1 MSSYKNQ
8 KTIEDYEN
16 DTTVLFRAAAE
27 FLRRH
32 RGWSAPTGEIEQD
45 GCWRPSGEERQEC
58 CDSCI
63 NESCQAHCREAEHV
77 AHLFGINSSDELE
90 ILVNVLLAWFD
101 LPSLDDRQVEDVDA
115 GTVAGAC
122 GLDVEAVEE
131 FLRRM
136 TVEGLLCYQPPD
148 AED

>member
-1 MSSYKNQ
+1 MSIYKNQ

-16 DTTVLFRAAAE
+16 DTTVLLNAAE
-27 FLRRH
+27 EFLHRH
-32 RGWSAPTGEIEQD
+32 RGWSVPTGEGVGSD
-45 GCWRPSGEERQEC
+45 WRPSGEERQEC

-63 NESCQAHCREAEHV
+63 NESFQAHCRGAEHV
-77 AHLFGINSSDELE
+77 AHLFGINPSDELE

-131 FLRRM
+131 FLWRM